1 MCIDTDIDT
10 GTLILRA
17 LMEIDIDMIKAHSG
31 GQGGLHPAHKR

>member
-31 GQGGLHPAHKR
+31 GQGGLRPAHKR